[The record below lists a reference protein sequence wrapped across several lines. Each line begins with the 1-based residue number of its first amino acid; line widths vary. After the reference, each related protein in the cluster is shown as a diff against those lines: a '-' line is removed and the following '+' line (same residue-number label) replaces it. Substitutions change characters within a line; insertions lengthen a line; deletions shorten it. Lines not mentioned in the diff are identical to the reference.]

1 VRGGWGGGPHA
12 LEEDER
18 LDARTARHVV
28 RRTARFLRPYRAAVA
43 VAALVMVC
51 ATAALLAGPALVRY
65 GIDHALPPGHHDGR
79 LLDEVALVYVAVAV
93 AAFALGRAQIWLVA
107 RIGERFLRD
116 LRVRVFDHLQS
127 LSLDFFSREQTGRLV
142 ARMTSDIDAL
152 TELVQT
158 GLVMFVTN
166 LLLLVGSVI
175 VIVTMSWKLAAV
187 CLLALPFVIA
197 ASVRFRTS
205 SNRAYLAYRDAIA
218 RTMAT
223 LQEGLSGVRVVQAFA
238 REDAEIAR
246 FGRHNRHQYDTNM
259 TTARISS
266 YYFPVV
272 ELAGVATTA
281 AVVGIGGWMV
291 GRGDVTVGTIAAFVL
306 YLGNLFEPIQQLSQL
321 FNTLQSAGAALHKLF
336 GLLDTPASI
345 VERAG
350 AVDLPE
356 RGAFDVRGVSFSYDG
371 VTPVLRDVDL
381 HVADGERLALVGP
394 TGAGKST
401 LAKLLSRL
409 YDPVEGTISYRGV
422 DLRDATLRSLR
433 ERIVVVPQEGFLF
446 GGTVLDN
453 VRLGRASATD
463 EEVADAMRSIGVYD
477 HFARL
482 ADGIRTEVRERGS
495 RLSAGERQLVSLA
508 RAALANPSVLVLD
521 EATSN
526 LDPGTEAEVELAMDA
541 LMAGRTVIVIAH
553 RLSTAERADRVAV
566 VDEGRLLELG
576 THDEL
581 LAHGGRYAALYGS
594 WAGAAVGATGA

>member
-1 VRGGWGGGPHA
+1 MRGGWGGGPHA

-18 LDARTARHVV
+18 LDARAARHVI

-43 VAALVMVC
+43 GAALVMVL

-65 GIDHALPPGHHDGR
+65 GIDHALPPKHHDGW
-79 LLDEVALVYVAVAV
+79 LLDKVALAYVAVAV
-93 AAFALGRAQIWLVA
+93 AAFALERAQIWLVA

-127 LSLDFFSREQTGRLV
+127 LSLDFFSKEQTGRLV

-175 VIVTMSWKLAAV
+175 VIVAMSWKLAAV
-187 CLLALPFVIA
+187 CLIALPFVIA

-259 TTARISS
+259 VTARISS

-336 GLLDTPASI
+336 GLLDTPATI

-356 RGAFDVRGVSFSYDG
+356 RGAFDVRAVSFSYDG

-409 YDPVEGTISYRGV
+409 YDPVDGTIAYGSV
-422 DLRDATLRSLR
+422 DLRHATLRSLR

-463 EEVADAMRSIGVYD
+463 DEVVDAMRSIGVYD

-482 ADGIRTEVRERGS
+482 AEGVRTEVRERGS

-566 VDEGRLLELG
+566 VDDGCLLELG

-581 LAHGGRYAALYGS
+581 LARGGRYAALT
-594 WAGAAVGATGA
+594 ARDAELAAA

>member
-1 VRGGWGGGPHA
+1 KFQR
-12 LEEDER
+12 DSN
-18 LDARTARHVV
+18 DAYLVV
-28 RRTARFLRPYRAAVA
+28 RDDIG
-43 VAALVMVC
+43 
-51 ATAALLAGPALVRY
+51 AT
-65 GIDHALPPGHHDGR
+65 
-79 LLDEVALVYVAVAV
+79 
-93 AAFALGRAQIWLVA
+93 
-107 RIGERFLRD
+107 
-116 LRVRVFDHLQS
+116 
-127 LSLDFFSREQTGRLV
+127 LSQ
-142 ARMTSDIDAL
+142 
-152 TELVQT
+152 
-158 GLVMFVTN
+158 
-166 LLLLVGSVI
+166 
-175 VIVTMSWKLAAV
+175 
-187 CLLALPFVIA
+187 
-197 ASVRFRTS
+197 
-205 SNRAYLAYRDAIA
+205 
-218 RTMAT
+218 
-223 LQEGLSGVRVVQAFA
+223 LQEGIAGVRVVQAYGREEVEASRFTDQNRSLYRAHMRSVLISAWYLPIIEFA
-238 REDAEIAR
+238 
-246 FGRHNRHQYDTNM
+246 GLL
-259 TTARISS
+259 TTAIA
-266 YYFPVV
+266 V
-272 ELAGVATTA
+272 GV
-281 AVVGIGGWMV
+281 GGWWV
-291 GRGDVTVGTIAAFVL
+291 HDGQLEIGTVAFFVL
-306 YLGNLFEPIQQLSQL
+306 TLSNLFEPIQQLSQL

-336 GLLDTPASI
+336 GLLDTPATI

-356 RGAFDVRGVSFSYDG
+356 RGAFDVRAVSFSYDG

-409 YDPVEGTISYRGV
+409 YDPVDGTIAYGSV
-422 DLRDATLRSLR
+422 DLRHATLRSLR

-463 EEVADAMRSIGVYD
+463 DEVVDAMRSIGVYD

-482 ADGIRTEVRERGS
+482 AEGVRTEVRERGS

-566 VDEGRLLELG
+566 VDDGCLLELG

-581 LAHGGRYAALYGS
+581 LARGGRYAALYGS
-594 WAGAAVGATGA
+594 WAGAQSPLTNSA